1 MAKKEQ
7 KKHFFTIKITN
18 IGGSSTEIGKIFC
31 NFVVEYVSPA
41 FRTILIRKMSKT
53 TIEKIRHRLGAELDE
68 MNAIIRSSLSTS
80 DPLMGR
86 VVDQYLRTKGKQI
99 RPLLVLLSARLF
111 GDINDST
118 LHAAASLEMLHNA
131 TLIHDDVVDNA
142 DYRRQTPTLNKDF
155 DNRIAVLVGDF
166 FVSTALQEAIKTKDM
181 KAVVSVAE
189 LGKELSLGEID
200 QISNARD
207 RSIDESRYFDV
218 ISKKTASLFMKC
230 VKMGAETTD
239 ATDDQ
244 IKTLVEYAR
253 LLGLCFQIKDDIFD
267 YYEDREVGKPTGNDL
282 RENKVSLPLIFAVN
296 STSGEESD
304 SMRALLLRGDLDDSE
319 IAVLIDFAKDNGG
332 IDYAYSVMEDMRVEA
347 DELLGS
353 LPENEW
359 REAFAELFEFTIR
372 RHS

>member
-1 MAKKEQ
+1 MY
-7 KKHFFTIKITN
+7 IPPCGMLPN
-18 IGGSSTEIGKIFC
+18 
-31 NFVVEYVSPA
+31 
-41 FRTILIRKMSKT
+41 RKMSKT
-53 TIEKIRHRLGAELDE
+53 TIEIIRHRLGAELDA
-68 MNAIIRSSLSTS
+68 MNSLIRTSLATS

-86 VVDQYLRTKGKQI
+86 VVEQYLRTKGKQI

-111 GDINDST
+111 GEINDST

-142 DYRRQTPTLNKDF
+142 DYRRRTPTLNKDF

-207 RSIDESRYFDV
+207 RSLDEGRYFDV
-218 ISKKTASLFMKC
+218 IGKKTASLFMKC

-239 ATDDQ
+239 ATPSQ
-244 IKTLVEYAR
+244 IDSLVEYAR

-267 YYEDREVGKPTGNDL
+267 YYEDKEVGKPTGNDL
-282 RENKVSLPLIFAVN
+282 RENKVSLPLIYAVN
-296 STSGEESD
+296 SSSGEAAD
-304 SMRALLLRGDLDDSE
+304 SMRALLMRGELCDEE
-319 IAVLIDFAKDNGG
+319 IALLIDFAKTYGG
-332 IDYAYSVMEDMRVEA
+332 IDYAYGVMEQMRSKA
-347 DELLGS
+347 DALLMS
-353 LPENEW
+353 LPGNEW
-359 REAFAELFEFTIR
+359 RDAFADLFDFTIR

>member
-1 MAKKEQ
+1 
-7 KKHFFTIKITN
+7 
-18 IGGSSTEIGKIFC
+18 
-31 NFVVEYVSPA
+31 
-41 FRTILIRKMSKT
+41 
-53 TIEKIRHRLGAELDE
+53 
-68 MNAIIRSSLSTS
+68 MNAIIRTSLSTS

-86 VVDQYLRTKGKQI
+86 VVEQYLRTKGKQM
-99 RPLLVLLSARLF
+99 RPLLVLLSARLL
-111 GDINDST
+111 GDINSST

-142 DYRRQTPTLNKDF
+142 DYRRSTPTLNKDF

-230 VKMGAETTD
+230 VKMGAESVE
-239 ATDDQ
+239 ASDDE
-244 IKTLVEYAR
+244 IEALVEYAR

-267 YYEDREVGKPTGNDL
+267 YYEDKEVGKPTGNDL
-282 RENKVSLPLIFAVN
+282 RENKVSLPLIYAVN
-296 STSGEESD
+296 STDGEESD
-304 SMRALLLRGDLDDSE
+304 AMRALLLRGDLSDAE
-319 IAVLIDFAKDNGG
+319 IAVLIEFAKTRGG
-332 IDYAYSVMEDMRVEA
+332 IDYAYGMMEEMRAKA
-347 DELLGS
+347 DALLMR
-353 LPENEW
+353 LPGNEW
-359 REAFAELFEFTIR
+359 RDAFAELFEFTIR
-372 RHS
+372 RQS

>member
-1 MAKKEQ
+1 
-7 KKHFFTIKITN
+7 
-18 IGGSSTEIGKIFC
+18 
-31 NFVVEYVSPA
+31 
-41 FRTILIRKMSKT
+41 
-53 TIEKIRHRLGAELDE
+53 
-68 MNAIIRSSLSTS
+68 MNAIIRTSLSTS

-86 VVDQYLRTKGKQI
+86 VVEQYLRTKGKQM
-99 RPLLVLLSARLF
+99 RPLLVLLSARLL
-111 GDINDST
+111 GDINSST

-142 DYRRQTPTLNKDF
+142 DYRRSTPTLNKDF

-230 VKMGAETTD
+230 VKMGAESVE
-239 ATDDQ
+239 ASDDE
-244 IKTLVEYAR
+244 IEALVEYAR

-267 YYEDREVGKPTGNDL
+267 YYEDKEVGKPTGNDL
-282 RENKVSLPLIFAVN
+282 RENKVSLPLIYAVN
-296 STSGEESD
+296 STEGEESD
-304 SMRALLLRGDLDDSE
+304 AMRALLLRGDLSDAE
-319 IAVLIDFAKDNGG
+319 IAVLIEFAKTRGG
-332 IDYAYSVMEDMRVEA
+332 IDYAYGMMEDMRVKA
-347 DELLGS
+347 DALLMR
-353 LPENEW
+353 LPGNEW
-359 REAFAELFEFTIR
+359 RDAFAELFEFTIR
-372 RHS
+372 RQS

>member
-1 MAKKEQ
+1 MNA
-7 KKHFFTIKITN
+7 
-18 IGGSSTEIGKIFC
+18 
-31 NFVVEYVSPA
+31 
-41 FRTILIRKMSKT
+41 LIR
-53 TIEKIRHRLGAELDE
+53 R
-68 MNAIIRSSLSTS
+68 SLSTS

-86 VVDQYLRTKGKQI
+86 VVEQYLRTKGKQI

-111 GDINDST
+111 GEINAST

-142 DYRRQTPTLNKDF
+142 DYRRRTPTLNKDF

-166 FVSTALQEAIKTKDM
+166 FVSTALQEAIMTKDM

-207 RSIDESRYFDV
+207 RSIDEERYFDV

-239 ATDDQ
+239 ATDAQ
-244 IKTLVEYAR
+244 ISTLVEYAR

-267 YYEDREVGKPTGNDL
+267 YYEDKEVGKPTGNDL

-296 STSGEESD
+296 STEGENSD
-304 SMRALLLRGDLDDSE
+304 AMRQLLLRGDLDDDE
-319 IAVLIDFAKDNGG
+319 IGELIDFAKLHGG
-332 IDYAYSVMEDMRVEA
+332 IDYAYGVMDDMREKG
-347 DELLGS
+347 EKLLRT
-353 LPENEW
+353 LPDNEW
-359 REAFAELFEFTIR
+359 RDAFDELFEFTIR

>member
-1 MAKKEQ
+1 M
-7 KKHFFTIKITN
+7 
-18 IGGSSTEIGKIFC
+18 
-31 NFVVEYVSPA
+31 
-41 FRTILIRKMSKT
+41 FRIRKMSKT
-53 TIEKIRHRLGAELDE
+53 TIEKIRHSLGAELDA
-68 MNAIIRSSLSTS
+68 MNTIIRTSLSTS

-86 VVDQYLRTKGKQI
+86 VVEQYLRTKGKQI

-111 GDINDST
+111 GDINAST

-131 TLIHDDVVDNA
+131 TLIHDDVVDDA
-142 DYRRQTPTLNKDF
+142 DYRRRTPTLNKEF

-207 RSIDESRYFDV
+207 RSIDEARYFDV
-218 ISKKTASLFMKC
+218 ISKKTASLYMKC
-230 VKMGAETTD
+230 VKMGAETTS
-239 ATDDQ
+239 ATPSQ
-244 IKTLVEYAR
+244 IESLMEYAR

-267 YYEDREVGKPTGNDL
+267 YFEDKEVGKPTGNDL
-282 RENKVSLPLIFAVN
+282 RENKVSLPLIYAVN
-296 STSGEESD
+296 STSGDESD
-304 SMRALLLRGDLDDSE
+304 AVRALLMRGDLSDRE
-319 IAVLIDFAKDNGG
+319 IAMLIDFAKANGG
-332 IDYAYSVMEDMRVEA
+332 IDYAYGVMDDMRRKA
-347 DELLGS
+347 DTLLLG

-359 REAFAELFEFTIR
+359 RDAFAELFDFTIR

>member
-1 MAKKEQ
+1 
-7 KKHFFTIKITN
+7 
-18 IGGSSTEIGKIFC
+18 
-31 NFVVEYVSPA
+31 
-41 FRTILIRKMSKT
+41 MSKT

-68 MNAIIRSSLSTS
+68 MNALIRTSLSTS

-99 RPLLVLLSARLF
+99 RPILVLLSARLF
-111 GDINDST
+111 GDINAST

-142 DYRRQTPTLNKDF
+142 DYRRRTPTLNKDF

-166 FVSTALQEAIKTKDM
+166 FVSTALQEAIQTKDM

-239 ATDDQ
+239 ATKEQ
-244 IKTLVEYAR
+244 INTLVEYAR

-267 YYEDREVGKPTGNDL
+267 YYEDKEVGKPTGNDL
-282 RENKVSLPLIFAVN
+282 RENKVSLPLIYAVN
-296 STSGEESD
+296 STAGEESD
-304 SMRALLLRGDLDDSE
+304 AMRKLLVRGDLTDDE
-319 IAVLIDFAKDNGG
+319 IGVLIDFAKCHGG
-332 IDYAYSVMEDMRVEA
+332 IDYAYGVMDDMREKG
-347 DELLGS
+347 EKLLDT
-353 LPENEW
+353 LPNNEW
-359 REAFAELFEFTIR
+359 RDAFDELFEFTIR

>member
-1 MAKKEQ
+1 
-7 KKHFFTIKITN
+7 
-18 IGGSSTEIGKIFC
+18 
-31 NFVVEYVSPA
+31 
-41 FRTILIRKMSKT
+41 MSKT
-53 TIEKIRHRLGAELDE
+53 TIEKIRHSLDAELDA
-68 MNAIIRSSLSTS
+68 MNAIIRTSLSTS

-86 VVDQYLRTKGKQI
+86 VVEQYLRTKGKQI

-142 DYRRQTPTLNKDF
+142 DYRRSTPTLNKDF

-207 RSIDESRYFDV
+207 RSIDEARYFEV

-230 VKMGAETTD
+230 VKMGAESTS
-239 ATDDQ
+239 ATEAQ
-244 IKTLVEYAR
+244 IESLIEYAR

-267 YYEDREVGKPTGNDL
+267 YYEDKEVGKPTGNDL
-282 RENKVSLPLIFAVN
+282 RENKVSLPLIYAVN

-304 SMRALLLRGDLDDSE
+304 AMRGLLLRGDLSDDE
-319 IAVLIDFAKDNGG
+319 IAVLIEFAKTNGG
-332 IDYAYSVMEDMRVEA
+332 IEYAYGVMEEMRLKA
-347 DELLGS
+347 DSLLES
-353 LPENEW
+353 LPANEW
-359 REAFAELFEFTIR
+359 RDDFAELFDFTIK

>member
-1 MAKKEQ
+1 MQ
-7 KKHFFTIKITN
+7 IPQSGIH
-18 IGGSSTEIGKIFC
+18 
-31 NFVVEYVSPA
+31 
-41 FRTILIRKMSKT
+41 LIREMSKT
-53 TIEKIRHRLGAELDE
+53 TIEKIRQRLSAELDA
-68 MNAIIRSSLSTS
+68 MNAIIRASLATS

-86 VVDQYLRTKGKQI
+86 VVEQYLRTKGKQI
-99 RPLLVLLSARLF
+99 RPILVLLSARLF

-142 DYRRQTPTLNKDF
+142 DYRRCTPTLNKDF

-207 RSIDESRYFDV
+207 RSINEDRYLDV

-230 VKMGAETTD
+230 VKMGAETTA
-239 ATDDQ
+239 ATDDE
-244 IKTLVEYAR
+244 IACLVEYAR

-267 YYEDREVGKPTGNDL
+267 YYEDKEVGKPTGNDL
-282 RENKVSLPLIFAVN
+282 RENKVSLPLIHAVN
-296 STSGEESD
+296 STKGETSEA
-304 SMRALLLRGDLDDSE
+304 MRTLLLRGSLSDSE
-319 IAVLIDFAKDNGG
+319 IAVLIDFAKTRGG
-332 IDYAYSVMEDMRVEA
+332 IDYAYSMMKEMRVKA
-347 DELLGS
+347 DSLLRS
-353 LPENEW
+353 LPDNEW
-359 REAFAELFEFTIR
+359 RDAFADLFDFTIM

>member
-1 MAKKEQ
+1 
-7 KKHFFTIKITN
+7 
-18 IGGSSTEIGKIFC
+18 
-31 NFVVEYVSPA
+31 
-41 FRTILIRKMSKT
+41 
-53 TIEKIRHRLGAELDE
+53 
-68 MNAIIRSSLSTS
+68 MNAIIRTSLSTS

-86 VVDQYLRTKGKQI
+86 VVEQYLRTKGKQM
-99 RPLLVLLSARLF
+99 RPLLVLLSARLL
-111 GDINDST
+111 GDINSST

-142 DYRRQTPTLNKDF
+142 DYRRSTPTLNKDF

-230 VKMGAETTD
+230 VKMGAESVE
-239 ATDDQ
+239 ASDDE
-244 IKTLVEYAR
+244 IEALVEYAR

-267 YYEDREVGKPTGNDL
+267 YYED
-282 RENKVSLPLIFAVN
+282 
-296 STSGEESD
+296 
-304 SMRALLLRGDLDDSE
+304 
-319 IAVLIDFAKDNGG
+319 
-332 IDYAYSVMEDMRVEA
+332 
-347 DELLGS
+347 
-353 LPENEW
+353 
-359 REAFAELFEFTIR
+359 
-372 RHS
+372 

>member
-1 MAKKEQ
+1 
-7 KKHFFTIKITN
+7 
-18 IGGSSTEIGKIFC
+18 
-31 NFVVEYVSPA
+31 
-41 FRTILIRKMSKT
+41 
-53 TIEKIRHRLGAELDE
+53 
-68 MNAIIRSSLSTS
+68 MNAIIRTSLSTS

-86 VVDQYLRTKGKQI
+86 VVEQYLRTKGKQM
-99 RPLLVLLSARLF
+99 RPLLVLLSARLL
-111 GDINDST
+111 GDINSST

-142 DYRRQTPTLNKDF
+142 DYRRSTPTLNKDF

-230 VKMGAETTD
+230 VKMGAESVE
-239 ATDDQ
+239 ASDDE
-244 IKTLVEYAR
+244 IEALVEYAR

-267 YYEDREVGKPTGNDL
+267 YYEDKEVGKPTGNDL
-282 RENKVSLPLIFAVN
+282 RENKVSLPLIYAVN
-296 STSGEESD
+296 STEGEESD
-304 SMRALLLRGDLDDSE
+304 AMRALLLRGDLSDAE
-319 IAVLIDFAKDNGG
+319 IAVLIEFAKTHGG
-332 IDYAYSVMEDMRVEA
+332 IDYAYGMMERMRVKA
-347 DELLGS
+347 DALLMR
-353 LPENEW
+353 LPGNEW
-359 REAFAELFEFTIR
+359 RDAFAELFEFTIGR
-372 RHS
+372 QS